1 MKYFW
6 ASLLALGLGTGCGTG
21 NGTDLLLN
29 LDLLVATNT
38 PDTFSIAGVSTSLS
52 DTRTYSWSC
61 STGQANLSIG
71 STLTNGS
78 IRLEVRDAA
87 NALVHDNTYEA
98 ALIGGVTAFTKSG
111 GTAGTWTLK
120 FTFSHALFTGALTV
134 KADTLADA
142 DHISIGGTGALD
154 TTWIY
159 QPGWNTTTVNVS
171 IGGMSSG
178 SIRVQ
183 IWDGGGTLVYD
194 QSNGGISGITGT
206 PTGAAGVWL
215 VQIDFNS
222 VVSAGAVTL
231 SQP

>member
-1 MKYFW
+1 MRH
-6 ASLLALGLGTGCGTG
+6 LLGTLFALALGTGCGSG
-21 NGTDLLLN
+21 SSTDLLLN
-29 LDLLVATNT
+29 LDVLVATNT
-38 PDTFSIAGVSTSLS
+38 PDSFSIAGVSTSLS

-78 IRLEVRDAA
+78 IRLEVRDGSD
-87 NALVHDNTYEA
+87 ALVHDNTYEA

-111 GTAGTWTLK
+111 GTPGTWTLK
-120 FTFSHALFTGALTV
+120 FTFHHALFTGALTV
-134 KADTLADA
+134 RADSSADP
-142 DHISIGGTGALD
+142 DQISVGGTGALD
-154 TTWIY
+154 TSWLF
-159 QPGWNTTTVNVS
+159 QPGWTTTAVNVS

-183 IWDGGGTLVYD
+183 IWDGVGTLVYD
-194 QSNGGISGITGT
+194 QSNGGVSAVTGS
-206 PTGAAGVWL
+206 PTGAAGVWT

-222 VVSAGAVTL
+222 TVSAGAVTL